1 MTIRFPFASRR
12 FEKSPA
18 FQAVSGSD
26 AFVVSDFSS
35 RSPSQLNMKNSLLLR
50 TGPPTVAPYW
60 FRENGAMGLSFG
72 SKKFFES
79 ILAFRTNSNT
89 VPWKAFVPDLV
100 LALIC
105 ATARP
110 NSAPKMPDSTLN
122 SSSASTDGSSM

>member
-1 MTIRFPFASRR
+1 MTIRFPLVSRR

-26 AFVVSDFSS
+26 AFDVSDLFS
-35 RSPSQLNMKNSLLLR
+35 RRASQLNMKNSLLLR
-50 TGPPTVAPYW
+50 TRPPMVAPNW
-60 FRENGAMGLSFG
+60 FRLKGAIGLSFG

-100 LALIC
+100 LAFIC
-105 ATARP
+105 ARAC
-110 NSAPKMPDSTLN
+110 
-122 SSSASTDGSSM
+122 